1 MTGLDWLIVFGL
13 NGAIIL
19 FGFYRARGTTTS
31 SEWFLGSRSLPWWMV
46 GLSMFA
52 TNVDSSDFVSIT
64 GTTTS
69 EGLHIMSVH
78 TTGSILGGIL
88 AAFLIVPAIY
98 RAGLYT
104 NAEYLEGR
112 FGPSTRVMS
121 ALIQIQY
128 RTSVLGMMIWSL
140 YLMLEGVAGLTPAL
154 AWSLIVALV
163 LLSAVYTAW
172 GGLRTVVLTDA
183 LQGIIIL
190 AGGLVVLGAVWQAVG
205 GWDAMLARLAEIP
218 EGTPGLAPGLDGS
231 DLSHVSGFRGRGGD
245 TSPILI
251 MLGWTI
257 IASSYWTVNHTQT
270 MRLMG
275 TRSLWD
281 MKMAAVAGVALS
293 LPVLLA
299 NEMMGLFGRAAFPEF
314 VQADAMYPQLVSTY
328 LGVGLKGLVVAGILS
343 AAVSTFDS
351 MGSALSALFTRDIYA
366 RFLVRDR
373 EDRHYV
379 WTGRWATVAIL
390 SLGFAYLPFI
400 MSTSTMLG
408 AFRSLI
414 SVFVT
419 PLFVLYL
426 AGTLTAAHRRSG
438 LVGLLTGGLYGV
450 LAFVNRE
457 VLDFAWFPE
466 WFTGQWEAFLWSM
479 LFTIAGLILST
490 WSFRRRDRFAEASGE
505 TVAVK
510 PPRKEG
516 WLERSS
522 EELGGLRDHPFD
534 MAPSRLL
541 NPTWFA
547 VALAIISLTLLFG
560 VFW

>member
-1 MTGLDWLIVFGL
+1 MSPVDWLIVLGL

-19 FGFYRARGTTTS
+19 YGLYRARGTSTS

-78 TTGSILGGIL
+78 TIGSILGAIL

-104 NAEYLEGR
+104 NAEYLERR

-140 YLMLEGVAGLTPAL
+140 YLMLEGVAGLAPL
-154 AWSLIVALV
+154 PAWSLIIGLIV
-163 LLSAVYTAW
+163 LSALYTAW
-172 GGLRTVVLTDA
+172 GGLRTVVVTDA
-183 LQGIIIL
+183 LQGLVIL
-190 AGGLVVLGAVWQAVG
+190 VGGLAVLWAVWQAVG
-205 GWDAMLARLAEIP
+205 GWDAMLAQLDAV
-218 EGTPGLAPGLDGS
+218 GDTAQGLAPGLAAS
-231 DLSHVSGFRGRGGD
+231 DLAHVSSFRGRGGG
-245 TSPILI
+245 TSPIVI

-281 MKMAAVAGVALS
+281 MKMAAVVGVALS

-299 NEMMGLFGRAAFPEF
+299 NEMVGLFGRAQFPAFT
-314 VQADAMYPQLVSTY
+314 QADAMYPQIVSAY
-328 LGVGLKGLVVAGILS
+328 LGVGLKGIVVAGIMS

-373 EDRHYV
+373 EDRHYLRA
-379 WTGRWATVAIL
+379 GRWATVGIL
-390 SLGFAYLPFI
+390 LLGFAYLPFI

-426 AGTLTAAHRRSG
+426 AGTLTPTHRRSG
-438 LVGLLTGGLYGV
+438 LVGLLTGGAYGV
-450 LAFVNRE
+450 VAFLNRE
-457 VLDFAWFPE
+457 GRRVRVAPGVAYRPVGGVSVVDALHRSGTRSGHTVVPE
-466 WFTGQWEAFLWSM
+466 A
-479 LFTIAGLILST
+479 
-490 WSFRRRDRFAEASGE
+490 RRG
-505 TVAVK
+505 
-510 PPRKEG
+510 
-516 WLERSS
+516 
-522 EELGGLRDHPFD
+522 
-534 MAPSRLL
+534 
-541 NPTWFA
+541 
-547 VALAIISLTLLFG
+547 
-560 VFW
+560 

>member
-1 MTGLDWLIVFGL
+1 MSTIDWLIVLGL

-19 FGFYRARGTTTS
+19 YGLYQARGTSTS
-31 SEWFLGSRSLPWWMV
+31 SEWFLGSRSLPWWIV

-78 TTGSILGGIL
+78 TVGSILGGVL

-104 NAEYLEGR
+104 NAEYLEQR

-140 YLMLEGVAGLTPAL
+140 YLMLEGVAGLSPRLT
-154 AWSLIVALV
+154 WSLIVALV
-163 LLSAVYTAW
+163 VLSALYTAW

-183 LQGIIIL
+183 LQGLVIL
-190 AGGLVVLGAVWQAVG
+190 VGGLVVLGAVWQAVG
-205 GWDAMLARLAEIP
+205 GWDAMVSRLDEI
-218 EGTPGLAPGLDGS
+218 GGAAGGLSPGLAAS
-231 DLSHVSGFRGRGGD
+231 DLAHVGSFRGRGGD
-245 TSPILI
+245 TSPIII
-251 MLGWTI
+251 MLGWMI

-281 MKMAAVAGVALS
+281 MKMAAVAGMALS

-299 NEMMGLFGRAAFPEF
+299 NEMVGLFGRAQFPDF
-314 VQADAMYPQLVSTY
+314 APADAMYPHLVSTY

-366 RFLVRDR
+366 RFIVRTRD
-373 EDRHYV
+373 DRHYV
-379 WTGRWATVAIL
+379 WVGRWATVAIL
-390 SLGFAYLPFI
+390 LLGFAYLPFI

-408 AFRSLI
+408 AFRSMI

-426 AGTLTAAHRRSG
+426 AGTLTRAHRRSG
-438 LVGLLTGGLYGV
+438 LVGLLAGGAYGLV
-450 LAFVNRE
+450 AFVNRE
-457 VLDFAWFPE
+457 LLEFAWLPK
-466 WFTGQWEAFLWSM
+466 WFTGQWEAFLWSL
-479 LFTIAGLILST
+479 LFTALGLALAT
-490 WSFRRRDRFAEASGE
+490 LAFRGHAETAPE
-505 TVAVK
+505 TGRA
-510 PPRKEG
+510 EG
-516 WLERSS
+516 WLRRST
-522 EELGGLRDHPFD
+522 EELGEVREHPFETPPGL
-534 MAPSRLL
+534 AL
-541 NPTWFA
+541 NPWWYA
-547 VALAIISLTLLFG
+547 AALGAISVYLIIA
-560 VFW
+560 FW